1 MKNFSGKV
9 AVITGGAGGL
19 GRAVGLRLAKGGAKV
34 ALWDIGE
41 EALKSAVKEIKAAG
55 GEARGY
61 VVDVT
66 DARAVREAAGRVR
79 EDLGPVDILDNNA
92 GIVNSG
98 DFLDT
103 SEDQFRLSI
112 DVNLKSYL
120 WCTKEFLP
128 GMITRG
134 SGHLIMI
141 ASASG
146 LLAVPG
152 LAIYSATKHAVVG
165 FSEAL
170 RLELRKKGVSG
181 VGMTIVCPSYIS
193 TGMFEGAKPP
203 LLTRWLTP
211 DGVAE
216 RIISAVRR
224 NRLYVREPFMV
235 KLVPL
240 LKIIPCVGFMDWLGD
255 ILGLHGSMDSF
266 KGKAGS

>member
-1 MKNFSGKV
+1 MKDFSGKV

-19 GRAVGLRLAKGGAKV
+19 GRAVARRLAKGGAKI

-41 EALKSAVKEIKAAG
+41 KALGEAVKEIAAGG

-61 VVDVT
+61 AVDVA
-66 DARAVREAAGRVR
+66 DAAAVREAAGKVR
-79 EDLGPVDILDNNA
+79 AELGPVDILDNNA
-92 GIVNSG
+92 GIVRRG
-98 DFLDT
+98 DFVD
-103 SEDQFRLSI
+103 SAVEDLGRTV

-128 GMITRG
+128 GMIERN

-152 LAIYSATKHAVVG
+152 LAVYSATKHAVVG
-165 FSEAL
+165 LSEAL
-170 RLELRKKGVSG
+170 RLELRKAGASG
-181 VGMTIVCPSYIS
+181 VGMTIVCPSYIA

-211 DGVAE
+211 DGLAE

-240 LKIIPCVGFMDWLGD
+240 LKAIPCVGLLDRLGD
-255 ILGLHGSMDSF
+255 LLGLHGSMDSF

>member
-1 MKNFSGKV
+1 
-9 AVITGGAGGL
+9 
-19 GRAVGLRLAKGGAKV
+19 
-34 ALWDIGE
+34 
-41 EALKSAVKEIKAAG
+41 
-55 GEARGY
+55 
-61 VVDVT
+61 
-66 DARAVREAAGRVR
+66 
-79 EDLGPVDILDNNA
+79 
-92 GIVNSG
+92 
-98 DFLDT
+98 
-103 SEDQFRLSI
+103 
-112 DVNLKSYL
+112 
-120 WCTKEFLP
+120 
-128 GMITRG
+128 MIERG

-170 RLELRKKGVSG
+170 RLELRKKGAKG

-193 TGMFEGAKPP
+193 TGMFKGAKPP
-203 LLTRWLTP
+203 MLTRWLTP

-240 LKIIPCVGFMDWLGD
+240 LKIIPCTGFMDWLGD
-255 ILGLHGSMDSF
+255 ILGLHDSMDAF